1 MHGSNLE
8 SRNAIASVNQTYH
21 WIPWLWFWQNV
32 GEGQYDQSLRLLAD
46 NPDEWIK
53 HKLWARPKSMF
64 SAFVY
69 NFIGKTELALE
80 AYKASVPPL
89 ETMVQKWPQDPRYH
103 SSLGIAY
110 AALGRKEEAIRE
122 GKKAIE
128 LLPLSKDAEY
138 GQAYEMD
145 MILIYIMVREF
156 DAAID
161 KIEFLLSRPAWLSNG
176 WIKFDLRHRPLYG
189 DPRFERIVRKYSE

>member
-1 MHGSNLE
+1 M
-8 SRNAIASVNQTYH
+8 IM
-21 WIPWLWFWQNV
+21 
-32 GEGQYDQSLRLLAD
+32 
-46 NPDEWIK
+46 

-69 NFIGKTELALE
+69 DFIGKTELALE
-80 AYKASVPPL
+80 AYEASVPPL
-89 ETMVQKWPQDPRYH
+89 EAMVQKWPQDPRYH
-103 SSLGIAY
+103 SSLGLAY
-110 AALGRKEEAIRE
+110 AALGRKEEAIRQ

-161 KIEFLLSRPAWLSNG
+161 KIEFLLSRPAWLSIG
-176 WIKFDLRHRPLYG
+176 WMKFDLRYRPLYG